1 MDNKGNGMLAKSI
14 DDKLSQLEEANRKD
28 REKTPRKKH
37 PVMWLFSMLILIGIL
52 LGMMSRL

>member
-1 MDNKGNGMLAKSI
+1 MLAKSI